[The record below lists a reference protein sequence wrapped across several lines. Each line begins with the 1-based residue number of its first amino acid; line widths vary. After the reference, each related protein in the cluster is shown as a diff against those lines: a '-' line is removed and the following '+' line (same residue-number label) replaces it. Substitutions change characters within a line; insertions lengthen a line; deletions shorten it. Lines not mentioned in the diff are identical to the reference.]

1 MAEVCGRPG
10 IKGSCGKRRM
20 RLNYL
25 AGDGLR
31 GRFWSFGA
39 ASAHLQGDSAT
50 RRVTCYKMDKR
61 KYVFILLC
69 YFSSRYSIIQTPQN
83 YLLFLEI

>member
-1 MAEVCGRPG
+1 MAEVRGRPG

-25 AGDGLR
+25 AGDGRR

-39 ASAHLQGDSAT
+39 ALLTYGKLLQREESHV
-50 RRVTCYKMDKR
+50 RNR
-61 KYVFILLC
+61 
-69 YFSSRYSIIQTPQN
+69 
-83 YLLFLEI
+83 

>member
-1 MAEVCGRPG
+1 MAVVCGRPG

-39 ASAHLQGDSAT
+39 ASAHLQGEESHVIKWINANEFDLI
-50 RRVTCYKMDKR
+50 ML
-61 KYVFILLC
+61 FF
-69 YFSSRYSIIQTPQN
+69 FSI
-83 YLLFLEI
+83 